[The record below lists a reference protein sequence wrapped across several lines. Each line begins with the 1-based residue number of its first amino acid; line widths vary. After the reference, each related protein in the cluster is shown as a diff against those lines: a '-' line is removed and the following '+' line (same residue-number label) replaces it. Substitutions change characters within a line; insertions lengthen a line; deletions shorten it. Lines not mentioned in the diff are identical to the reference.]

1 MPYESW
7 VAIPTLACSSLSAVA
22 TGLVILM
29 WLFARHEEK
38 HSFRYALVMN
48 LTIAEFINSF
58 NNTVSGS
65 IVVAT
70 QKWLKIGLPCDLN
83 GWIGQISVQAADFSV
98 LAIAVVTLLTVNFNR
113 RIMHCSTTEQRL
125 ICLLVWVIPFF
136 TASLALI
143 TNKIEPVT
151 GNWCWIAR
159 DPPYLRYVL
168 GHGWRFAIFLAVIGV
183 YVAVFFS
190 VRRRLLKRNREPQLQ
205 RSYSFSMYADSA
217 PDVNAVM
224 SNNELIRGK
233 HTMPTMVREA
243 VTRSSSERN
252 KTTGLEA
259 AQEAKLGAQQR
270 LGIKPRIR
278 VIQSSQ
284 LDHDTRHWL
293 LLSLFPMAYIVVWI
307 PGLAN
312 RFAELAGRQEKWLI
326 AAQATTQLTGLV
338 NALVYGFK
346 EHRHIMKRRKK
357 SQQLVRKNG
366 LDLDV

>member
-1 MPYESW
+1 MPYEPW
-7 VAIPTLACSSLSAVA
+7 VAVPTLVCSSLSAVA
-22 TGLVILM
+22 TGAVILL
-29 WLFARHEEK
+29 WAFSSHDDK

-48 LTIAEFINSF
+48 LTVAEFINSF
-58 NNTVSGS
+58 NNTISGS
-65 IVVAT
+65 IVVST
-70 QKWLKIGLPCDLN
+70 QKWLKLGMSCNMN

-113 RIMHCSTTEQRL
+113 WIMHCSTTEQRL
-125 ICLLVWVIPFF
+125 ICLFVWVMPFF
-136 TASLALI
+136 TASLALVM
-143 TNKIEPVT
+143 NKIEPVT
-151 GNWCWIAR
+151 GNWCWIAQ
-159 DPPYLRYVL
+159 DPPYLRYAL
-168 GHGWRFAIFLAVIGV
+168 GHGWRFAIFLAVIGI

-190 VRRRLLKRNREPQLQ
+190 VRRRLSKRNQEPKLR
-205 RSYSFSMYADSA
+205 RSYSFSMYTDSA
-217 PDVNAVM
+217 SDVNTMM

-233 HTMPTMVREA
+233 HTMPATVREA
-243 VTRSSSERN
+243 VTRTSSDRN

-259 AQEAKLGAQQR
+259 AQESKLGAQQR

-278 VIQSSQ
+278 VTQSSR

-312 RFAELAGRQEKWLI
+312 RFAELGGHQEQWLI

-346 EHRHIMKRRKK
+346 EHRHMMKRRKK
-357 SQQLVRKNG
+357 SRELVKQSG